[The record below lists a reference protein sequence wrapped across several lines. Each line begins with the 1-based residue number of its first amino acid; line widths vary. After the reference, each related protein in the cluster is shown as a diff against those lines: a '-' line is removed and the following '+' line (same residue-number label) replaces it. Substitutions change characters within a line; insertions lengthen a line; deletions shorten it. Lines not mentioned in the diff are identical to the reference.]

1 MHGGDA
7 AYGVVDPAHDLRPA
21 YIPEIVAI
29 FLLQGLRIKMAPR
42 VGTFP
47 KIEPS
52 KRTQ

>member
-29 FLLQGLRIKMAPR
+29 FLLQGLRIKIAPR
-42 VGTFP
+42 VGTFF
-47 KIEPS
+47 KIEP
-52 KRTQ
+52 RRQTQ